1 MHSIA
6 EGLLTKVYHTN
17 LTSHILTFFSTA
29 IQHFSPYLDSSLKC
43 IFQSIIP
50 YWKSN
55 LDEILTFVTSCN
67 TILEF
72 PEAYTFI
79 LEQLLYILYDNT
91 FCDNDERVEVLLHLL
106 SNVSSLQI
114 HIRHLL
120 PALQYIILSYLESTS
135 IQFLAISLLKDIVYF
150 LDCKIYTELITSILS
165 SLLTIDNE
173 FLISDCMDII
183 CILASH
189 YSSTFHSSQSIT
201 ISIYSCF
208 MMSLSQTEK
217 QQQPI
222 KPSKSEYFS
231 DDEEMIGT
239 CSLEGISTLPSLPL
253 NRSIVLS
260 NQTLLSPS
268 ERDVSVIPSSI
279 PIKSFQ
285 KEKIEIHKPY
295 LFRSSQ
301 KSNLSNSFQFI
312 TSLFDQ
318 YSTLCYQRHYH
329 HTNLALVKKAVVL
342 FFYSLISLDCFFNS
356 YSYSL

>member
-1 MHSIA
+1 
-6 EGLLTKVYHTN
+6 
-17 LTSHILTFFSTA
+17 
-29 IQHFSPYLDSSLKC
+29 
-43 IFQSIIP
+43 
-50 YWKSN
+50 
-55 LDEILTFVTSCN
+55 
-67 TILEF
+67 
-72 PEAYTFI
+72 
-79 LEQLLYILYDNT
+79 
-91 FCDNDERVEVLLHLL
+91 
-106 SNVSSLQI
+106 
-114 HIRHLL
+114 
-120 PALQYIILSYLESTS
+120 
-135 IQFLAISLLKDIVYF
+135 
-150 LDCKIYTELITSILS
+150 
-165 SLLTIDNE
+165 
-173 FLISDCMDII
+173 MDII

-217 QQQPI
+217 QQQPV

-253 NRSIVLS
+253 NRSIDLS

-285 KEKIEIHKPY
+285 KGKIEIHKPY

-318 YSTLCYQRHYH
+318 YSILCYQRHYH
-329 HTNLALVKKAVVL
+329 HTNLALVKRAVVL
-342 FFYSLISLDCFFNS
+342 VFYSLIL
-356 YSYSL
+356 